1 MKFSTLFSIAA
12 VIVAVT
18 AAGANP
24 VQEEAASISPF
35 YNGIE
40 PHFDSSSMDRRD
52 DTFEALANSQL
63 DKRAATCKKGTG
75 LCSNDHKRCCPL
87 GGRCCPKKGCCAAG
101 KFCVGSGCCP
111 NSMYGCDNKGCCPKN
126 YNCCKGGSCCK
137 KGTYCVKLKSGKIGC
152 CPNGKLCYN

>member
-12 VIVAVT
+12 VIVVVA

-24 VQEEAASISPF
+24 VQEEAASLSPVF
-35 YNGIE
+35 NGIV
-40 PHFDSSSMDRRD
+40 PHIGSTLSRRD
-52 DTFEALANSQL
+52 DTFEAVAESQL
-63 DKRAATCKKGTG
+63 EKRKTCPGGTG
-75 LCSNDHKRCCPL
+75 VCSNDRTRCCPL
-87 GGRCCPKKGCCAAG
+87 GGRCCAKKGCCAAG
-101 KFCVGSGCCP
+101 NFCVGPGCCP

-137 KGTYCVKLKSGKIGC
+137 NGTYCVKLKSGKIGC